1 MLLKNYF
8 NSYAK
13 YKLQVTSRL
22 QTWQVKCFTC
32 YTVKSFKCVSMKTLI
47 NLCWYVSRTWNKIV
61 KLLEIMLSKIENIRL
76 TFYECAISDW
86 NLWENVKGLR
96 IHFYLLP
103 WSYPTSNTHF
113 SCFCVLKVFLLDI
126 IVPKHILQHNR
137 YLQRKAFQL
146 YRKNAHKQ

>member
-1 MLLKNYF
+1 MT
-8 NSYAK
+8 A
-13 YKLQVTSRL
+13 
-22 QTWQVKCFTC
+22 
-32 YTVKSFKCVSMKTLI
+32 LI

-113 SCFCVLKVFLLDI
+113 SCFFVLKVFLLDI
-126 IVPKHILQHNR
+126 IVPKNILHNR
-137 YLQRKAFQL
+137 YLQRKAYQL
-146 YRKNAHKQ
+146 YRKMPTSRNFKNILYGVHCNPLLDCLLGKNLYTSYTKTDTYGLSK